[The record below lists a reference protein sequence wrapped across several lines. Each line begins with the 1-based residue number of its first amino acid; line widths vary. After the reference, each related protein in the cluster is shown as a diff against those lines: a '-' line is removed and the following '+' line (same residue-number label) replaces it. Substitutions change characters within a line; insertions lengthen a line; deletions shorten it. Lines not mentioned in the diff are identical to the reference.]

1 MDGKLLARIGAV
13 VFVALAVTATAIEMT
28 RKEDEPSSRASE
40 PVGVMPADPLRAE
53 LMRCQG
59 LGEAGP
65 RDPACLRAWAESR
78 ERFLTSGARP
88 PERVPDPLAA
98 PRPQSETSIEDP
110 AGDPVRKES
119 APVPEEEQ

>member
-40 PVGVMPADPLRAE
+40 SVGITPADPLRTE
-53 LMRCQG
+53 LIRCQG

-88 PERVPDPLAA
+88 AERVPDPLAA
-98 PRPQSETSIEDP
+98 PDTSIEDP
-110 AGDPVRKES
+110 AGDPLRKES

>member
-1 MDGKLLARIGAV
+1 MDGKLLARIGAL

-40 PVGVMPADPLRAE
+40 PVGVTPADPLRAE
-53 LMRCQG
+53 LIRCQG

-65 RDPACLRAWAESR
+65 RDPTCLRAWAESR

-88 PERVPDPLAA
+88 AERVPDPLAA
-98 PRPQSETSIEDP
+98 PDTSIEDP
-110 AGDPVRKES
+110 AGDPVRKET

>member
-1 MDGKLLARIGAV
+1 MDGKLLARVGAV

-40 PVGVMPADPLRAE
+40 SVGVTPADPLRTE
-53 LMRCQG
+53 LIRCQG

-65 RDPACLRAWAESR
+65 RDPACLRAWAENR
-78 ERFLTSGARP
+78 ERFLVLGARP
-88 PERVPDPLAA
+88 MGRVPDPVAA

>member
-1 MDGKLLARIGAV
+1 MDGKTLARIGAV
-13 VFVALAVTATAIEMT
+13 VFVALAITATAIEMT
-28 RKEDEPSSRASE
+28 RKEDEPSS
-40 PVGVMPADPLRAE
+40 PVSGPMAAAPADPLRAE

-88 PERVPDPLAA
+88 AERVPDPLAA
-98 PRPQSETSIEDP
+98 PDTSIEDP